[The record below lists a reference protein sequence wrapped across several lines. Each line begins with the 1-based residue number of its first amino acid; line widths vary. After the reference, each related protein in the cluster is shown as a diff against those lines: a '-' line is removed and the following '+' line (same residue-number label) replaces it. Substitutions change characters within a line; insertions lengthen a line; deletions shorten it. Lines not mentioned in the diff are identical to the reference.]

1 MAQRPLDNVNTRNL
15 SGVFQDLVPVIPTDS
30 APAADEIGNCPA
42 GTFAIYNNTHQDGYI
57 RLITRG
63 GIKVAITPVH
73 HPVNLLIAG
82 GAHPVQLQIGGQL
95 LPVVWQ
101 SGNPQTVRV
110 WVPTG
115 RYVVGRVVHVLAQDT
130 TVGSILALV
139 T

>member
-15 SGVFQDLVPVIPTDS
+15 SGVFQDLVAVVPNDS
-30 APAADEIGNCPA
+30 PPAADEIGNCPA
-42 GTFAIYNNTHQDGYI
+42 GTFAIYNNSKQDGYI
-57 RLITRG
+57 RVITRG
-63 GIKVAITPVH
+63 GIKVATTPVR
-73 HPVNLLIAG
+73 HPVNLLLDG
-82 GAHPVQLQIGGQL
+82 DAHPVQLQIGGQL
-95 LPVVWQ
+95 VPVVWQ

-115 RYVVGRVVHVLAQDT
+115 RYVVGRVVHVLAHDT